1 MSWSLTADR
10 PFSNTKANNVCSG
23 ADCLSPIPLKNLRLR
38 LSHGSKELCSEF
50 PEEQEVRVAQV
61 LHSVRSR
68 YPDIFQQWCDKEGH
82 IRKSLPVF
90 VNGVHIRYLEGMGT
104 ELKEGDE
111 VYVIP
116 LIAGG

>member
-1 MSWSLTADR
+1 
-10 PFSNTKANNVCSG
+10 
-23 ADCLSPIPLKNLRLR
+23 LRLR

-61 LHSVRSR
+61 LHSARSR
-68 YPDIFQQWCDKEGH
+68 YPEIFQQWYDKEGH

-90 VNGVHIRYLEGMGT
+90 VNGVHIRYLQGMDT
-104 ELKEGDE
+104 ELKKGDE

>member
-1 MSWSLTADR
+1 MLWGRLFSPN
-10 PFSNTKANNVCSG
+10 PFKS
-23 ADCLSPIPLKNLRLR
+23 LRLR

-61 LHSVRSR
+61 LHSARSR
-68 YPDIFQQWCDKEGH
+68 YPEIFQQWYDKEGH

-90 VNGVHIRYLEGMGT
+90 VNGVHIRYLQGMDT
-104 ELKEGDE
+104 ELKKGDE